1 MIHEVDYLKI
11 AQEVLLTEAIE
22 LQDAAGRLD
31 QNFAKSIDLILHTIG
46 KLIVIGVG
54 KSGIVGTKIAA
65 TMAST
70 GTPSFFIHPTD
81 AMHGDLGMLSGNDT
95 ILAISYSGESTELIE
110 ILPHIRRREIKIIA
124 LSSNAESSL
133 GILSDAHICIKVSKE
148 ACPLGAAPTSSTTL
162 TMAIG
167 DALAVV
173 LMKKRGFLKEDFALF
188 HPGGSLGRQLF
199 VKVKDIMRTSFLP
212 IVSHETLL
220 KDAIVTMSEG
230 RLGSVIIEKNGKLEA
245 VLSDGDL
252 RRALM
257 RDDFSINNTA
267 YSYATKNPKTIN
279 NQDMLAVD
287 LLRLIETAKIQ
298 LTVVLD
304 FDNNIVGVV
313 HLHDLVEAGIK

>member
-1 MIHEVDYLKI
+1 MAQEIDYLGI
-11 AQEVLLTEAIE
+11 AREVLLTEAFE
-22 LQDAAGRLD
+22 LQDSASKLD
-31 QNFAKSIDLILHTIG
+31 DCFIQAVQLILETTG

-65 TMAST
+65 TLAST

-81 AMHGDLGMLSGNDT
+81 AMHGDLGMVSAGDT
-95 ILAISYSGESTELIE
+95 ILAISYSGESAELID
-110 ILPHIRRREIKIIA
+110 ILPHIKRRAVKIIG
-124 LSSNAESSL
+124 LSADTSSSL
-133 GILSDAHICIKVSKE
+133 GSMSDVHICIKVSRE

-173 LMKKRGFLKEDFALF
+173 LMKRRGFQKEDFALF
-188 HPGGSLGRQLF
+188 HPGGSLGRRLF
-199 VKVKDIMRTSFLP
+199 IKVKDIMRTSSLP

-230 RLGSVIIEKNGKLEA
+230 RLGNVLIENNGKLEA

-257 RDDFSINNTA
+257 KKDFSIENLA
-267 YSYATKNPKTIN
+267 YDYATKNPKTIN

-287 LLRLIETAKIQ
+287 LLRSIEAAKIQ
-298 LTVVLD
+298 LTIVLNS
-304 FDNNIVGVV
+304 DNKIAGVI